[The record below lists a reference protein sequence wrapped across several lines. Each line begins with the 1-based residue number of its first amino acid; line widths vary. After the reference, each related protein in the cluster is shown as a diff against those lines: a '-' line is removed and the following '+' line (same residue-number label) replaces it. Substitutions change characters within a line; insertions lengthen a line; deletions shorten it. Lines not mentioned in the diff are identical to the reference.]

1 MNLGKYTNML
11 QQISK
16 KLNIVNRTQWPT
28 RSLRTVM
35 LKVLNANIKLE
46 GPLRH
51 PLRVTIVHSKKR
63 WHGRGG
69 YTGYAYLHSG
79 TMKLRVPKPDDA
91 CQYCTDG
98 KTWGSI
104 IDGKLADPSPCSQC
118 KGTGKSVEP
127 LFDVFEFAH
136 LFEHELMH
144 CRGYKHE
151 TMGWLNRWSPEK
163 KSHYPYLDGATVS
176 PKLAQTAAPV
186 DRVAIRA
193 QRVAARIVAW
203 ERKKR
208 RADSALKKLYR
219 QQKYYQTT

>member
-91 CQYCTDG
+91 CQCCTDG

-127 LFDVFEFAH
+127 LFDVFE
-136 LFEHELMH
+136 
-144 CRGYKHE
+144 
-151 TMGWLNRWSPEK
+151 
-163 KSHYPYLDGATVS
+163 
-176 PKLAQTAAPV
+176 
-186 DRVAIRA
+186 
-193 QRVAARIVAW
+193 
-203 ERKKR
+203 
-208 RADSALKKLYR
+208 
-219 QQKYYQTT
+219 